1 MPVPARQSRCRI
13 GAVIEPLNRPEKC
26 LDGVL
31 KQSALHLSPDV
42 TQRDSHSENRCF
54 VRRLSGLCRT
64 SVELKY
70 MGREGFEPPYPFGDR
85 FTVCC
90 L

>member
-1 MPVPARQSRCRI
+1 
-13 GAVIEPLNRPEKC
+13 
-26 LDGVL
+26 
-31 KQSALHLSPDV
+31 
-42 TQRDSHSENRCF
+42 
-54 VRRLSGLCRT
+54 
-64 SVELKY
+64 VELKY